1 MNLSTNAAGGEEKQM
16 EEYHAKIAGESP
28 LTATLERLVA
38 VEQRSKGN
46 AHRIR
51 DLEVNQAAIHEM
63 ALAVRELATQ
73 MKDMKE
79 EQGELNDRLTAIER
93 KPADRLSSIVTA
105 IISAA
110 AGAVI
115 TAIAGGILL
124 H

>member
-1 MNLSTNAAGGEEKQM
+1 M
-16 EEYHAKIAGESP
+16 EEYNAKIAGEPP
-28 LTATLERLVA
+28 LTAALERLVA